1 MRITFQNRDE
11 EVAGGRSATSAQPQ
25 HATADL
31 IPELSASERPRP
43 YSRDCAARTNGAL
56 RESLLFAALPA
67 RSQDT
72 RSFGWQPLHQ
82 LRDSR

>member
-25 HATADL
+25 HASAGL
-31 IPELSASERPRP
+31 MPECSASEWPRP
-43 YSRDCAARTNGAL
+43 YPRVCAARTNGAL
-56 RESLLFAALPA
+56 QEGLLFAALPA